1 MGPLTT
7 EFQSMYLGRSWVLDN
22 VVTNIRRGTVATE
35 DEWMKDG
42 VVKDSWGNLTESMV
56 GA

>member
-1 MGPLTT
+1 
-7 EFQSMYLGRSWVLDN
+7 MYLGRSWVLDN